1 MRKKFSMDRFHT
13 AHTLFFCKNS
23 PNPQTDFEKTVPA
36 KGWRNNAMV
45 LAIALLSFTPLHAT
59 PVPLLPGKE
68 FRFVLPPGVSRYF
81 YEEKGHG
88 SCESQKIVAF
98 NSKKRIQSFGDER
111 TTCKVL

>member
-45 LAIALLSFTPLHAT
+45 LAIALLSFTPLRAT

-68 FRFVLPPGVSRYF
+68 FRFVLPPPGYQGTSMR
-81 YEEKGHG
+81 
-88 SCESQKIVAF
+88 
-98 NSKKRIQSFGDER
+98 KKDTGLASP
-111 TTCKVL
+111 KK